1 MVKEV
6 GMKVDAR
13 TDLISV
19 DGAKIQLPDA
29 KKTFWVILHK
39 PRNTLTTTSD
49 EKERDTI
56 MDLVPK
62 AAELRLLPVGRLE
75 RDTTGV
81 VILTNENGWIHPLT
95 HPSYRIL
102 KKFQVIVEGI
112 PSEETL
118 DKIRS
123 DFQLQ
128 DRTTMAGCEVQL
140 VDRDKK
146 QNLAALEIQF
156 EDSQPWAIQKM
167 LDFIGH
173 PATQIK
179 RTAFGP
185 IELKNLKRGQWRE
198 LTTSE
203 VQKLKEACTKAP
215 EDQIV
220 KKRVQTNKRIQRAR
234 AYAQGNLFY
243 TRKPGSGYYLRT
255 ISRAL
260 PSKGEDGK
268 TMVAKPPHLRTRRG
282 SSSASSASPDSPR
295 SSATA
300 SAETAT
306 SSRPSTRANTNTSG
320 DKTKSW
326 SSKRDASST
335 KSSPAAT
342 RSRTGNESSSSRP
355 GPSSSRT
362 SGRSTA
368 ASTTSRSTDNGA
380 RPSRPRSSRPYK
392 DQ

>member
-1 MVKEV
+1 M
-6 GMKVDAR
+6 DAR

-29 KKTFWVILHK
+29 KKTFWVVVHK

-95 HPSYRIL
+95 HPSFRIQ

-118 DKIRS
+118 DKIRT
-123 DFQLQ
+123 DFQLE
-128 DRTTMAGCEVQL
+128 DRTMMAGCEVKL
-140 VDRDKK
+140 VDSDKK

-173 PATQIK
+173 SPTQIK

-185 IELKNLKRGQWRE
+185 IALNNLKRGQWRE
-198 LTTSE
+198 LTPSE

-215 EDQIV
+215 EDQLI

-234 AYAQGNLFY
+234 AQGNLFY

-268 TMVAKPPHLRTRRG
+268 TMVAKPAHLRTRRG
-282 SSSASSASPDSPR
+282 PP
-295 SSATA
+295 SATA
-300 SAETAT
+300 GAT
-306 SSRPSTRANTNTSG
+306 SEARDTAQENNSF
-320 DKTKSW
+320 
-326 SSKRDASST
+326 SSAK
-335 KSSPAAT
+335 
-342 RSRTGNESSSSRP
+342 
-355 GPSSSRT
+355 
-362 SGRSTA
+362 
-368 ASTTSRSTDNGA
+368 STTSRVYTRKSRSSTGSREVRDSEP
-380 RPSRPRSSRPYK
+380 PSSRDSKFSSRRSAPQQRAPAMSPRSYSTNGPRSGGRAK
-392 DQ
+392 KTN

>member
-112 PSEETL
+112 PNEETL

-123 DFQLQ
+123 DFQLL
-128 DRTTMAGCEVQL
+128 DKTTMAGCEVKL
-140 VDRDKK
+140 MDSDNK

-185 IELKNLKRGQWRE
+185 IELKSLKRGQWRE

-268 TMVAKPPHLRTRRG
+268 TMVAKPAHLRTRRG
-282 SSSASSASPDSPR
+282 SSSDSARTSTVATSETSPR
-295 SSATA
+295 SSPT
-300 SAETAT
+300 
-306 SSRPSTRANTNTSG
+306 PSTRRSDENS
-320 DKTKSW
+320 KSW
-326 SSKRDASST
+326 SSKRDSSSIKPPSTYSKSST
-335 KSSPAAT
+335 RVPLT
-342 RSRTGNESSSSRP
+342 TTDSSSRSAP
-355 GPSSSRT
+355 RDRPSSS
-362 SGRSTA
+362 GPRSP
-368 ASTTSRSTDNGA
+368 RS
-380 RPSRPRSSRPYK
+380 SRPRSSRPSNRSSK
-392 DQ
+392 